1 MQKTQGG
8 QAVIILWGFE
18 PWDLPLQTASVQTVH
33 TARLLTPLQP
43 QHQAGQ
49 QRLQQLRSEEL
60 VQTKPHTHG
69 LTPTRWFHLTLLF
82 NFVTWSVKAPLF
94 WQNYIVKSRKVSYL
108 RLRDFTRLHDVI
120 LTATRQYQSSVPFLA
135 RRTTAITPL
144 LLFNGVFLY
153 WGRDDEISHNQN
165 GAAPK

>member
-69 LTPTRWFHLTLLF
+69 LTPTR
-82 NFVTWSVKAPLF
+82 
-94 WQNYIVKSRKVSYL
+94 
-108 RLRDFTRLHDVI
+108 
-120 LTATRQYQSSVPFLA
+120 
-135 RRTTAITPL
+135 
-144 LLFNGVFLY
+144 
-153 WGRDDEISHNQN
+153 
-165 GAAPK
+165 